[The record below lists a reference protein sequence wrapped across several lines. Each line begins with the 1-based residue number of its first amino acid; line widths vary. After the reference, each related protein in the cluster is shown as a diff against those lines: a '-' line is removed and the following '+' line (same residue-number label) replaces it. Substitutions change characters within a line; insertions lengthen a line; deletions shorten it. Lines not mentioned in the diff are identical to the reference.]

1 MVVVI
6 VVIGFFVVLVGVGV
20 CPEPEQAEI
29 METNIA
35 NNKPRR
41 TQETLLHGIRFMV
54 ISTGQN

>member
-1 MVVVI
+1 MVVV
-6 VVIGFFVVLVGVGV
+6 VVVVVLVVVLVVVGV

-41 TQETLLHGIRFMV
+41 TQETLLHGIRFIV